1 MNLRTLHLN
10 RVFQPYDEFDL
21 YYYDEFQGRFS
32 FQQLV
37 DYHYYEDVIYF
48 DECLISISYFEHGF

>member
-10 RVFQPYDEFDL
+10 RVFQPYDELDL
-21 YYYDEFQGRFS
+21 YYYDEFQGRFK

-37 DYHYYEDVIYF
+37 DDHYYEDVIYF